1 MDAICR
7 RPHRIRKITMSIQS
21 LISWTQATWNP
32 VVGCTKHSEGCQ
44 NCYAIRHVRRMGGNP
59 NAAIRRANE
68 GLVVDKG
75 GVLDWSGEVRPL
87 PDRLEQP
94 LHWRKPRM
102 VFVDSLSDLFHKD
115 LPVEYIARVF
125 EVMRQ
130 ASWHTFQVLT
140 KRSERLRELAA
151 ELDWPDNVWAGV
163 TVESAKHLCRIDDL
177 RATGAKVKFLSLEPL
192 LGPMPDLNLD
202 GIDWVIVG
210 GETGSMAR
218 QMQAD
223 WARDVR
229 DQCVEAGVP
238 FHFKQWGEYGE
249 NGVRVGKKVAGEML
263 DGRVWKQRPAGTAVV
278 D

>member
-1 MDAICR
+1 
-7 RPHRIRKITMSIQS
+7 MSIQS

-68 GLVVDKG
+68 GLAVNRDG
-75 GVLDWSGEVRPL
+75 CLNWSGEVRLL

-94 LHWRKPRM
+94 LHWRKPRL
-102 VFVDSLSDLFHKD
+102 VFVNSLSDLFHKD
-115 LPVEYIARVF
+115 VPADYVARVF
-125 EVMRQ
+125 DVMRR
-130 ASWHTFQVLT
+130 ARWHVFQVLT
-140 KRSERLRELAA
+140 KRSDRLRELDAG
-151 ELDWPDNVWAGV
+151 LDWSANVWMGV
-163 TVESAKHLCRIDDL
+163 TVESAKHANRIEDL

-192 LGPMPDLNLD
+192 LGPMGDLNLA

-210 GETGSMAR
+210 GESGPKAR
-218 QMQAD
+218 RMQAE
-223 WARDVR
+223 WVRDVR
-229 DQCVEAGVP
+229 DQCVAAGIP

-249 NGVRVGKKVAGEML
+249 KGVRVGKKVAGEML
-263 DGRVWKQRPAGTAVV
+263 DGRVWKQRPSGAAVV